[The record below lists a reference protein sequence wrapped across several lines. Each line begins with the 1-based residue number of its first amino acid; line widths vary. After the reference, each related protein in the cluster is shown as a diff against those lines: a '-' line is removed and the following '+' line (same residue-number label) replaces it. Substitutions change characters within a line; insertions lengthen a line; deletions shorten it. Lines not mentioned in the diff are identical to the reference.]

1 MADGNG
7 LMAQW
12 GLAEANEGSGEP
24 QARKLREDFCQ
35 EMSQVDA
42 ALGKLVQVGG
52 DADCAALQERR
63 DKAFQAYQKVQKGF
77 DNGAPK
83 DGDKQADQVMSY
95 VADLKTRAEDAA
107 SGGEAAQGA
116 WEAGAAEREELA
128 ETIDGLDLQGH
139 EEAGDLLDQMASLE
153 ELAAERRWTEAL
165 EAQGELA
172 KAVAPLASEAV
183 AARPVA
189 ARTGPDEDDGDSSLS
204 ASTAASVATAAVVG
218 AVAGPAAGVVAGVVA
233 GAVVDAVAGEEAAVP
248 DEREEDYKTVLAAL
262 TPEYDKM
269 LALNPL
275 PVPLTRERNNLKTK
289 HTAMTTAA
297 GASDWD
303 KAIELADE
311 LVDSVET
318 FHDDHAVWLKARK
331 DYEKKEPALR
341 PKITEAI
348 AVVGFNRELQVEQD
362 IIKAINSQMVTLA
375 AALDFKAAHI
385 MIEDMKPRIAHFLKR
400 DAHFKQEREVREAR
414 DKLQP
419 RLDACL
425 APPELPALADQ
436 RRALVEAEDK
446 ASTEILGENFKK
458 AEKAI
463 AALEKAIAAYE
474 TAKAEFDS
482 VIAEATSRLDGAKPG
497 ETASVAREV
506 MAQLSDL
513 ELASLPKALRERLR
527 DAVKEA
533 EDAGNDKQT
542 DPDVGRIDAT
552 EPPEVPAV
560 PAYQADLEAAKKQL
574 EDYGK
579 IPKEKRAFI
588 KEPTDAMA
596 KHLADAEKKAK
607 AGEAEGVEAALAKF
621 AEEVEEAV
629 AILEL
634 RSGYP
639 SEENLVALLDN
650 PGGAEVLDEMV
661 KGLPDDTAQ
670 QAFKVAIEARFG
682 KTIEV
687 MDDEYD
693 FEEMYS
699 GADKSMKKLYELMEM
714 VPESHIADND
724 RLDKIVRNAEVD
736 DYGGVYDPNN
746 DEVVLGCG
754 KEDDGATETM
764 GLDEADDDCKP
775 DPDADPVSVFSFT
788 ALHEIGHAVDEKR
801 GFMKANGSNAAYGGW
816 TEYAHGDVTEVA
828 KACIKKTGYKD
839 TVYVEAY
846 LTNPETKQAPAAKPA
861 DKTDDEWAALRSDAE
876 DWCDGV
882 REAADLWYNPGQ
894 VAGLAVD
901 GKVYQEAYGGWWVSY
916 ALAARSKGFTPY
928 QFRHPAEWFAE
939 LYAAYYA
946 KQLPA
951 THPALSWLVGLD
963 AP

>member
-1 MADGNG
+1 MADGKG

-12 GLAEANEGSGEP
+12 GLSEANEGSGEP

-35 EMSQVDA
+35 EMTQVDT
-42 ALGKLVQVGG
+42 ALEKLVTVGG
-52 DADCAALQERR
+52 DADRAALQERR
-63 DKAFQAYQKVQKGF
+63 EKAFQAYQKVQKGF

-83 DGDKQADQVMSY
+83 DGDKQAGQVMSY
-95 VADLKTRAEDAA
+95 VADLKTRARDAA

-116 WEAGAAEREELA
+116 WDAAAAEREALA
-128 ETIDGLDLQGH
+128 ETIDRLDLQGH
-139 EEAGDLLDQMASLE
+139 EDAGDLLDQMASME
-153 ELAAERRWTEAL
+153 ELAAERRWSEAL
-165 EAQGELA
+165 EAQSELA
-172 KAVAPLASEAV
+172 KAVAPLATEAGATRPL
-183 AARPVA
+183 AAREGA
-189 ARTGPDEDDGDSSLS
+189 AEDDGDLAGTMS
-204 ASTAASVATAAVVG
+204 AMASAATSAVVG
-218 AVAGPAAGVVAGVVA
+218 AVAGAAA
-233 GAVVDAVAGEEAAVP
+233 GAVDGGDAAEP
-248 DEREEDYKTVLAAL
+248 DEAEEDYKTVLAAL

-269 LALNPL
+269 LALSPL
-275 PVPLTRERNNLKTK
+275 PVPLTRERENLKTK

-311 LVDSVET
+311 LVDLVES
-318 FHDDHAVWLKARK
+318 FHGDHADWLQARK

-341 PKITEAI
+341 PKITEAL

-375 AALDFKAAHI
+375 GALDFKAAHI
-385 MIEDMKPRIAHFLKR
+385 MIEDMKPRVAHFLKR
-400 DAHFKQEREVREAR
+400 DSHFKQEREVREAR

-446 ASTEILGENFKK
+446 ANSEILGENFKK

-474 TAKAEFDS
+474 TAKAAFDS
-482 VIAEATSRLDGAKPG
+482 VVAEVANRLDAAKPG
-497 ETASVAREV
+497 ETASAAREV
-506 MAQLSDL
+506 MAELSDL

-533 EDAGNDKQT
+533 EDAGDGEQT
-542 DPDVGRIDAT
+542 DPDLGRIDAT
-552 EPPEVPAV
+552 EPPEAPAV

-588 KEPTDAMA
+588 EEPTEAMA
-596 KHLADAEKKAK
+596 KHLAEAEKKAK

-639 SEENLVALLDN
+639 SEENLKALLDN

-736 DYGGVYDPNN
+736 DYGGVYDPNS

-764 GLDEADDDCKP
+764 GLAEADEDCKP
-775 DPDADPVSVFSFT
+775 DPKADPVSVFSFT

-801 GFMKANGSNAAYGGW
+801 GFMKSNMANAAYGGW
-816 TEYAHGDVTEVA
+816 KEYAGGDVTEVA

-846 LTNPETKQAPAAKPA
+846 LTNPETNQAPAAKPA
-861 DKTDDEWAALRSDAE
+861 DKTDDEWAALRSAAE

-882 REAADLWYNPGQ
+882 REAADLWYNPGK

-901 GKVYQEAYGGWWVSY
+901 GRVYQEAYEGWWVSY
-916 ALAARSKGFTPY
+916 AVAARSKGFTEY
-928 QFRHPAEWFAE
+928 QFRAPAEWFAE

-951 THPALSWLVGLD
+951 THPAMSWLTGLD